1 MERLIEDNE
10 QNLTETAT
18 IVAIGG
24 GLKMGQ
30 VIGQSAR
37 DAGEPATTPVT
48 IKNLVAT
55 ILHTL
60 VDVGEVRVVRGMPR
74 DVVQMTEWDPIP
86 GIV

>member
-1 MERLIEDNE
+1 
-10 QNLTETAT
+10 
-18 IVAIGG
+18 
-24 GLKMGQ
+24 MGQ
-30 VIGQSAR
+30 VIGQSSR

-60 VDVGEVRVVRGMPR
+60 VDVGEVRIIRGMPR

-86 GIV
+86 WLLS